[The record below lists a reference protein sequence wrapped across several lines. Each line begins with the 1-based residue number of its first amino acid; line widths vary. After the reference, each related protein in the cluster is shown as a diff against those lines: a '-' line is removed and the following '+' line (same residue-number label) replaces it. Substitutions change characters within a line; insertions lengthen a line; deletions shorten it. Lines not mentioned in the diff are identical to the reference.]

1 MRGARRP
8 LVSLVLL
15 LGRSALCGKVLT
27 GEDMRAMGMGDL
39 AGIADGDLSP
49 DSIAALERRGV
60 STPGI
65 GGAGGAAS
73 ADGGVRGAEF
83 TPQGGGASAMSMA
96 QLSEQESVGSA
107 VPDSMRCDACHA
119 VAHQLREA
127 LLVAEHNGGT
137 QALPE
142 ARTIEALE
150 AVCEGTLRPKTLGTG
165 DNYRVVPQDWS
176 VCAPRHRRPCAL
188 SFVCGRRGEYCI
200 KELGGVNRLAGPGC
214 PIEDQSGYAQ
224 FGMMKTRPTPT
235 SCTVQLQSANEK
247 LVRAGLEKK
256 CFELLG
262 EHDEIAIYEHYRAQR
277 DGDGEG
283 AALHTMLCGRE
294 CRTDEER
301 RPKKGKKAKRR
312 DQLRPP
318 PPPPPPPQQQ
328 PAAVAKS
335 TESPVAELR
344 RLRGGAFRP
353 FSPEVCKGHWVH
365 GLGHRAAAGTGG
377 RGRAAR

>member
-60 STPGI
+60 SNPGI

-176 VCAPRHRRPCAL
+176 VCAPAIADPVHSAL
-188 SFVCGRRGEYCI
+188 
-200 KELGGVNRLAGPGC
+200 
-214 PIEDQSGYAQ
+214 
-224 FGMMKTRPTPT
+224 
-235 SCTVQLQSANEK
+235 
-247 LVRAGLEKK
+247 RAGA
-256 CFELLG
+256 G
-262 EHDEIAIYEHYRAQR
+262 GSTASRSSAASTGWRAQ
-277 DGDGEG
+277 
-283 AALHTMLCGRE
+283 AAPS
-294 CRTDEER
+294 RT
-301 RPKKGKKAKRR
+301 
-312 DQLRPP
+312 
-318 PPPPPPPQQQ
+318 
-328 PAAVAKS
+328 
-335 TESPVAELR
+335 
-344 RLRGGAFRP
+344 
-353 FSPEVCKGHWVH
+353 
-365 GLGHRAAAGTGG
+365 RAATRSSA
-377 RGRAAR
+377 

>member
-15 LGRSALCGKVLT
+15 LCRSALCGKVLT

-60 STPGI
+60 SNPGI
-65 GGAGGAAS
+65 SGGGGGGGGGGGARAAG

-176 VCAPRHRRPCAL
+176 VCAPRHRRLCAL
-188 SFVCGRRGEYCI
+188 SFACARRGEYCI

-235 SCTVQLQSANEK
+235 SSAVQLQSANEK

-301 RPKKGKKAKRR
+301 RRKKGKKAKRR
-312 DQLRPP
+312 DKLRPP

-344 RLRGGAFRP
+344 RLRGGAFHA
-353 FSPEVCKGHWVH
+353 FFAEVCKGH
-365 GLGHRAAAGTGG
+365 
-377 RGRAAR
+377 